1 MIITTSTGEEIAI
14 DRPTG
19 REINPDVW
27 SMPEGELRRVERHAI
42 GWRMDVVYYDGSGIR
57 AVGDYRPDFITGS
70 PFPKGWQTCAPEA
83 RCDIGSPGHVR
94 AVRYLTTPHCTPH
107 PYCACGLR
115 LMETIG
121 LVSALVGRRGEQ
133 FLAEWARPEDQV
145 DTALCIS
152 AVVGRGLTCNGE
164 SLDPDG
170 TLRTQWLALDDVLLM
185 GAKDGHVAEMFNGTG
200 MDVRVVPDL
209 AALQD
214 A

>member
-1 MIITTSTGEEIAI
+1 MIITTNTGEQITI
-14 DRPTG
+14 DRPNG
-19 REINPDVW
+19 REVNPDVW
-27 SMPEGELRRVERHAI
+27 SMPEGELRRVERLAV
-42 GWRMDVVYYDGSGIR
+42 GWRMDVVYYDDSGIR
-57 AVGDYRPDFITGS
+57 AVGNYRPEHILGS

-83 RCDIGSPGHVR
+83 QCDIGSPGHVR
-94 AVRYLTTPHCTPH
+94 AVRYLRTPHCTPH

-115 LMETIG
+115 LMESIG

-133 FLAEWARPEDQV
+133 FLSEWARPEDQV
-145 DTALCIS
+145 ETVLCIS
-152 AVVGRGLTCNGE
+152 AVVGVGLTCNGE

-185 GAKDGHVAEMFNGTG
+185 GEKDAQVAELFNGSG

-209 AALQD
+209 GALQD